1 MNFEK
6 PTNLKNRKLETIKH
20 PEGKVKDGVNFIF
33 EQNPELAKIGTKEQ
47 YSEYLDNIFP
57 DSKIKEILYHGTK
70 STEDKKDILDTGFD
84 FGKIENTLRGEGLSI
99 ATTIEFT
106 KGFGEH
112 TIPIL
117 VNVDTWESG
126 YKITTENLKDKD
138 FDLITD
144 YSYGLIKAGVVT
156 NPDKI
161 QILGS
166 RQDLEGF
173 TKFILENKKLSRFK
187 KLLRNFSS
195 YGSSTW
201 K

>member
-187 KLLRNFSS
+187 KLLRNF
-195 YGSSTW
+195 
-201 K
+201 